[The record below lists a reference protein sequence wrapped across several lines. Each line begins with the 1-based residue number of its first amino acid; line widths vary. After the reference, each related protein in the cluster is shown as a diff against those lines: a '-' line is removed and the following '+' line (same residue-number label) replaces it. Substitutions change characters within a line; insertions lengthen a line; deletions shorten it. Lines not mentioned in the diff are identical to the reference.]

1 MSSPGAL
8 RSDAARNRE
17 KILAAASEL
26 FAESGADLS
35 VDEIARRAGVGHATV
50 FRRFPTK
57 EDLVIAM
64 FEERLLEVARAAEE
78 ACELDDPW
86 EGLRTAM
93 EHIAEKQ
100 VRDRGLFEA
109 VATEVIGSP
118 RLREARHRV
127 MEPFARLLHRAQE
140 AGEVRTDLEPQDV
153 IFLVTA
159 AGHAAPCR
167 IDLTDVW
174 RRYLGV
180 ILDGMRPEGASP
192 LSPAAPS
199 VTELDTAL
207 EEAAGRSEPRSA

>member
-1 MSSPGAL
+1 LAGPTTL

-17 KILAAASEL
+17 KILAAASEV

-57 EDLVIAM
+57 EDLVVAL
-64 FEERLLEVARAAEE
+64 FERRLLEVAEAAEE
-78 ACELDDPW
+78 AERMEDPW

-93 EHIAEKQ
+93 EHIAAKQ
-100 VRDRGLFEA
+100 VRYRLLFEA
-109 VATEVIGSP
+109 VTTEMIGSP

-140 AGEVRTDLEPQDV
+140 AGAARADLEPQDV
-153 IFLVTA
+153 LFLVTA
-159 AGHAAPCR
+159 AGHSAPCR
-167 IDLTDVW
+167 IDLPDVW
-174 RRYLGV
+174 KRYLGV

-192 LSPAAPS
+192 LPAPAP
-199 VTELDTAL
+199 TLRKLDDAL
-207 EEAAGRSEPRSA
+207 EAAARRGGGDPA

>member
-1 MSSPGAL
+1 VSSSAGL

-17 KILAAASEL
+17 RILAAASEL

-57 EDLVIAM
+57 EDLVLAM
-64 FEERLLEVARAAEE
+64 FEERLLEVARVAEE
-78 ACELDDPW
+78 AEELDDPW

-93 EHIAEKQ
+93 EHIAAKQ
-100 VRDRGLFEA
+100 VSDRGLFEA
-109 VATEVIGSP
+109 VATEMIGSP
-118 RLREARHRV
+118 RLREARRRV
-127 MEPFARLLHRAQE
+127 MEPFARLLRRAQE
-140 AGEVRTDLEPQDV
+140 AGAVRGDLEPPDV

-167 IDLTDVW
+167 IDLPEVW

-192 LSPAAPS
+192 LSPPAPS
-199 VTELDTAL
+199 VAALDDAL
-207 EEAAGRSEPRSA
+207 EAASRRGDEACR

>member
-1 MSSPGAL
+1 VASQPTL

-57 EDLVIAM
+57 EDLVVAM
-64 FEERLLEVARAAEE
+64 FEERLLDVARAAEE
-78 ACELDDPW
+78 AEAIEDPW
-86 EGLRTAM
+86 DGLCTAM
-93 EHIAEKQ
+93 QHIAAKQ
-100 VRDRGLFEA
+100 VSDRGLFEA
-109 VATEVIGSP
+109 VATEMIGSP
-118 RLREARHRV
+118 KLREARHRV
-127 MEPFARLLHRAQE
+127 MDAFARLLRRAQE
-140 AGEVRTDLEPQDV
+140 SGSVRGDLEPQDV

-167 IDLTDVW
+167 IDLPEVW

-180 ILDGMRPEGASP
+180 ILDGMRPQAARP
-192 LSPAAPS
+192 LSPPAP
-199 VTELDTAL
+199 TLRELDDAL
-207 EEAAGRSEPRSA
+207 EAAACRGGDGA